1 MHYINKQHLAD
12 HRPRPPEHAR
22 LIGRDT
28 ARGVV
33 PTGARMPAAQRSHFI
48 LAPSSSS
55 VHALSPAIFCRIIL
69 NGTQTVPLQHSHP
82 IQGYPSASS
91 WEMVRLL
98 LRIVVGR
105 FYAGEAN
112 GLIATQTRRFIDRA
126 RINALEK
133 SVAFWAYDEE
143 SACLRQPIQP
153 RKIEEPAIHDGE
165 AAGLRRHQV
174 EYVHFVHFTVR
185 NVDK

>member
-1 MHYINKQHLAD
+1 MAIQIWVFTAFSFSPKNFLMRRCCLIHLKNNSTCQRHLLCDDQGGKLEIVGEEAEALV
-12 HRPRPPEHAR
+12 RF
-22 LIGRDT
+22 L
-28 ARGVV
+28 VV
-33 PTGARMPAAQRSHFI
+33 ENDIAQI
-48 LAPSSSS
+48 
-55 VHALSPAIFCRIIL
+55 
-69 NGTQTVPLQHSHP
+69 
-82 IQGYPSASS
+82 
-91 WEMVRLL
+91 

>member
-1 MHYINKQHLAD
+1 LLSRHGASLASK
-12 HRPRPPEHAR
+12 PESFGFGRTFTDMTACPLTGHAD
-22 LIGRDT
+22 LPATFIKLCDDQGGKLEIVGEE
-28 ARGVV
+28 AEALVGFLVV
-33 PTGARMPAAQRSHFI
+33 ENDIAQI
-48 LAPSSSS
+48 
-55 VHALSPAIFCRIIL
+55 
-69 NGTQTVPLQHSHP
+69 
-82 IQGYPSASS
+82 
-91 WEMVRLL
+91 

-105 FYAGEAN
+105 VYAGEAN

-126 RINALEK
+126 RINAIET

-153 RKIEEPAIHDGE
+153 REIEEPAIHDGE